1 MDAPTVAV
9 SDDGKKFAV
18 GWMGNPDGKDRDV
31 FWTISAAGGQLPPET
46 LLPEKPNGVQGHASA
61 GIDAAGKFHIAWEDA
76 RSGKTAIYAL
86 SSAPGAKNEL
96 LSADGA
102 NATYP
107 SLSAGKS
114 VGVVWEQNGGVEF
127 RAIK

>member
-18 GWMGNPDGKDRDV
+18 GWMGTPDGKDRDV
-31 FWTISAAGGQLPPET
+31 FWTISGAGGQMPPET
-46 LLPEKPNGVQGHASA
+46 LLPDKPNGVQGHASV
-61 GIDAAGKFHIAWEDA
+61 GVDASGVFHIAWEDA
-76 RSGKTAIYAL
+76 QSGKTGIWAR
-86 SSAPGAKNEL
+86 SSAPGAKVER

-102 NATYP
+102 EATYP

-114 VGVVWEQNGGVEF
+114 VGIVWEQNGGVEF
-127 RAIK
+127 RKMK